1 MNIFIWLGNKLLV
14 GVGVDKNL
22 VRGRWGVYHGNF
34 SGGKKTIKFLATGGD
49 SPNLPSRE
57 NSATILSNLI
67 KNDIL

>member
-1 MNIFIWLGNKLLV
+1 MGSLPWEFFWWEENDQI
-14 GVGVDKNL
+14 
-22 VRGRWGVYHGNF
+22 
-34 SGGKKTIKFLATGGD
+34 LATGGD